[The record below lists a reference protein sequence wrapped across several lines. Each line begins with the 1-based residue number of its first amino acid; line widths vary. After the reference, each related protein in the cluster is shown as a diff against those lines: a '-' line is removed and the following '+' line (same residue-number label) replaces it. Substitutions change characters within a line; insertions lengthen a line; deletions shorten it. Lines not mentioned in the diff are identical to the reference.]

1 MHWQEGQPADL
12 QERKQ
17 WPWWKA
23 KKWMLHISHRLFQRY
38 GDPKLTNPGSPER
51 TFAELYKR
59 HCSAQ
64 FLEAHMTLLAGI
76 PKVSLCTPELRSCA
90 SSNASGPGDYTSP
103 SSYPR
108 SSFVVLQAM

>member
-1 MHWQEGQPADL
+1 MIFNAIMHGQEGQPADL

-51 TFAELYKR
+51 TFAELWKS

-64 FLEAHMTLLAGI
+64 FLEAHMALLAGI
-76 PKVSLCTPELRSCA
+76 PKVRFSAP
-90 SSNASGPGDYTSP
+90 
-103 SSYPR
+103 
-108 SSFVVLQAM
+108 

>member
-1 MHWQEGQPADL
+1 MLTGLALCCCLPMDCSWGSADKELVRWQEGQPADL

-51 TFAELYKR
+51 AFAELWKR

-64 FLEAHMTLLAGI
+64 FLEAHMALLASI
-76 PKVSLCTPELRSCA
+76 PTVSLCSL
-90 SSNASGPGDYTSP
+90 
-103 SSYPR
+103 
-108 SSFVVLQAM
+108 

>member
-1 MHWQEGQPADL
+1 MDWRLGSADKGSMHGQEGQPADL

-51 TFAELYKR
+51 AFAELWRR

-64 FLEAHMTLLAGI
+64 FLEAHMALLAGI
-76 PKVSLCTPELRSCA
+76 PKVRLPA
-90 SSNASGPGDYTSP
+90 PWN
-103 SSYPR
+103 
-108 SSFVVLQAM
+108 